1 MPTDEIRLACPE
13 NLPSDFVDLVDK
25 CVLIDKPQE
34 ADLLDLRNYF
44 REKPHLYSYL
54 FDMVEHVRSKMTDNL
69 FEQEAPKMA
78 AKANMEFI
86 KENLGYDDA
95 PMIEK
100 LMIDNIV
107 NCWFRQYWVEY
118 QLAGFM
124 GGDVSISVVE
134 WWEKRLSATQ
144 RRYLRACETLA
155 RIRKITRSTL
165 QVNIAEMGSQQLNV
179 AGDLVTTSNR
189 Q

>member
-1 MPTDEIRLACPE
+1 
-13 NLPSDFVDLVDK
+13 
-25 CVLIDKPQE
+25 
-34 ADLLDLRNYF
+34 
-44 REKPHLYSYL
+44 
-54 FDMVEHVRSKMTDNL
+54 MTDNL
-69 FEQEAPKMA
+69 FEQEAPKLA

-124 GGDVSISVVE
+124 GRDVSMSVVE

-144 RRYLRACETLA
+144 RRYLRACGTLA
-155 RIRKITRSTL
+155 RIRKITRATL
-165 QVNIAEMGSQQLNV
+165 QINIAEEGSQQVNIA
-179 AGDLVTTSNR
+179 GDLVNKDKR
-189 Q
+189 G